1 MSEALAKPA
10 ALARGENKIGG
21 LIVLA
26 LIVLALPLLPFFVP
40 ISDYVLN
47 IFMNSITY
55 AMAVLGM
62 VVVLGYA
69 GQINLAQAA
78 FFGIGAYAIGLGTL
92 SYSMSFW
99 TSLLMGMAAA
109 GIAGLVLG
117 LTTLRLGGHYLAMIT
132 ISFQQ
137 IFDLVMVNWIEVTH
151 GPDGI
156 AGITP
161 PALFGLPLTDK
172 RSYLLFCAFM
182 LFFLIWFVW
191 WLPST
196 RLGRAMRA
204 VRDNELAAE
213 TIGVHTLRT
222 KVIAFTISAV
232 LGGIGGALYAAG
244 FTYISPDNF
253 NFLRSIEFLTA
264 ALLGGAQSPFGAA
277 LGTVLIVLLPEWLRF
292 LRSLYL
298 AVYGLGVILIMVFMP
313 EGIWGLLRNAWRRMR
328 TPPVAHAS
336 GVPSLDLDI
345 PVESTRPILKVK
357 NLQKHFGGLK
367 AVDNIDVEVA
377 PGTVHALIGPNGS
390 GKTTSLNVISGIY
403 RPTAGSILFDG
414 VEVTETRGV
423 LFKIVSALA
432 SLVPALFAP
441 IVRYVLNRPL
451 KPHKRAGLGMGRT
464 FQNIRLFPTMTAL
477 ENVIVGA
484 QRDNNPIKPGREAL
498 VLRALSALEF
508 VGILDRAHIV
518 VRNLP
523 YGHQRMVE
531 IARALAGHPKLL
543 LLDEPGA
550 GLNQTE
556 KQELVALLKRLRG
569 HGLTVLLIDHD
580 MGLVE
585 KISDKITVLNF
596 GKKIAEGTP
605 QDVLRHPDVIAA
617 YLGEGPSNATARA

>member
-1 MSEALAKPA
+1 VSQAVTKTGGAAQPTTNLGALLLIAILA
-10 ALARGENKIGG
+10 A
-21 LIVLA
+21 
-26 LIVLALPLLPFFVP
+26 ALPLIPYVLP

-47 IFMNSITY
+47 IFMNSVTY

-78 FFGIGAYAIGLGTL
+78 FFGIGAYAVALGTVDHGV
-92 SYSMSFW
+92 SFW
-99 TSLLMGMAAA
+99 ISLALGFAAA

-137 IFDLVMVNWIEVTH
+137 IFDLVLVNWIPVTH

-156 AGITP
+156 PGIEAPT
-161 PALFGLPLTDK
+161 LFGYALSDK
-172 RSYLLFCAFM
+172 RVYLLFCTLVLYA
-182 LFFLIWFVW
+182 LIWFVW

-213 TIGVHTLRT
+213 TLGVHTLRT
-222 KVIAFTISAV
+222 KVVAFTISAA

-244 FTYISPDNF
+244 FSYISPDNF
-253 NFLRSIEFLTA
+253 NFLRSVEFLTA
-264 ALLGGAQSPFGAA
+264 VLLGGAQSPFGAA

-298 AVYGLGVILIMVFMP
+298 AVYGLGVILIMVFLP
-313 EGIWGLLRNAWRRMR
+313 EGIWGLVRGAWRRMR
-328 TPPVAHAS
+328 PLQRPTMGAIGALDFDIRSNHS
-336 GVPSLDLDI
+336 G
-345 PVESTRPILKVK
+345 PILKLAD
-357 NLQKHFGGLK
+357 LQKHFGGLK
-367 AVDNIDVEVA
+367 AVDGISLEVQR
-377 PGTVHALIGPNGS
+377 GSVHALIGPNGS
-390 GKTTSLNVISGIY
+390 GKTTSLNVLNGIY
-403 RPTAGSILFDG
+403 RPTAGRIEFDG
-414 VEVTETRGV
+414 TDVTG
-423 LFKIVSALA
+423 
-432 SLVPALFAP
+432 
-441 IVRYVLNRPL
+441 L
-451 KPHKRAGLGMGRT
+451 KPHLRAALGMGRT

-477 ENVIVGA
+477 ENVMVGG
-484 QRDNNPIKPGREAL
+484 QRDNNPIEPGNEAL
-498 VLRALSALEF
+498 RQRALAALAF
-508 VGILDRAHIV
+508 VGIAERADEV

-523 YGHQRMVE
+523 YGHQRLVE

-569 HGLTVLLIDHD
+569 HGLTVFLIDHD

-585 KISDKITVLNF
+585 KVSDKITVLNF
-596 GKKIAEGTP
+596 GKKIAEGSP
-605 QDVLRHPDVIAA
+605 QEVLNHPDVIAA
-617 YLGEGPSNATARA
+617 YLGEAPVHGAA

>member
-1 MSEALAKPA
+1 MSQAVTKTGGAAQPTTNLGALLLIAILA
-10 ALARGENKIGG
+10 A
-21 LIVLA
+21 
-26 LIVLALPLLPFFVP
+26 ALPLIPYVLP

-47 IFMNSITY
+47 IFMNSVTY

-78 FFGIGAYAIGLGTL
+78 FFGIGAYAVALGTVDHGV
-92 SYSMSFW
+92 SFW
-99 TSLLMGMAAA
+99 ISLALGFAAA

-137 IFDLVMVNWIEVTH
+137 IFDLVLVNWIPVTH

-156 AGITP
+156 PGIEAPT
-161 PALFGLPLTDK
+161 LFGYALSDK
-172 RSYLLFCAFM
+172 RVYLLFCTLVLYA
-182 LFFLIWFVW
+182 LIWFVW

-213 TIGVHTLRT
+213 TLGVHTLRT
-222 KVIAFTISAV
+222 KVVAFTISAA

-244 FTYISPDNF
+244 FSYISPDNF
-253 NFLRSIEFLTA
+253 NFLRSVEFLTA
-264 ALLGGAQSPFGAA
+264 VLLGGAQSPFGAA

-298 AVYGLGVILIMVFMP
+298 AVYGLGVILIMVFLP
-313 EGIWGLLRNAWRRMR
+313 EGIWGLVRGAWRRMR
-328 TPPVAHAS
+328 PLQRPTMGAIGALDFDIRSNHS
-336 GVPSLDLDI
+336 G
-345 PVESTRPILKVK
+345 PILKLAD
-357 NLQKHFGGLK
+357 LQKHFGGLK
-367 AVDNIDVEVA
+367 AVDGISLEVQR
-377 PGTVHALIGPNGS
+377 GSVHALIGPNGS
-390 GKTTSLNVISGIY
+390 GKTTSLNVLNGIY
-403 RPTAGSILFDG
+403 RPTAGRIEFDG
-414 VEVTETRGV
+414 TDVTG
-423 LFKIVSALA
+423 
-432 SLVPALFAP
+432 
-441 IVRYVLNRPL
+441 L
-451 KPHKRAGLGMGRT
+451 KPHLRAALGMGRT

-477 ENVIVGA
+477 ENVMVGG
-484 QRDNNPIKPGREAL
+484 QRDNNPIEPGNEAL
-498 VLRALSALEF
+498 RQRALAALAF
-508 VGILDRAHIV
+508 VGIAERADEV

-523 YGHQRMVE
+523 YGHQRLVE

-569 HGLTVLLIDHD
+569 HGLTVFLIDHD

-585 KISDKITVLNF
+585 KVSDKITVLNF
-596 GKKIAEGTP
+596 GKKIAEGSP
-605 QDVLRHPDVIAA
+605 QEVLNHPDVIAA
-617 YLGEGPSNATARA
+617 YLGEAPVHGAA

>member
-1 MSEALAKPA
+1 MSAAAVKPVA
-10 ALARGENKIGG
+10 ILRSQNNVGG

-26 LIVLALPLLPFFVP
+26 LVVLALPVLPFFVH

-55 AMAVLGM
+55 AIAVLGM

-92 SYSMSFW
+92 TYNLSFW
-99 TSLLMGMAAA
+99 ISLVLGIGMA

-137 IFDLVMVNWIEVTH
+137 IFDLVLVNWIEVTK

-156 AGITP
+156 PGIMP
-161 PALFGLPLTDK
+161 PSVFGVALEDK
-172 RSYLLFCAFM
+172 RAYLLLCAVF
-182 LFFLIWFVW
+182 LFLMIVFVW
-191 WLPST
+191 WLPTT
-196 RLGRAMRA
+196 RLGRAMRS

-222 KVIAFTISAV
+222 KVIAFTISAM

-244 FTYISPDNF
+244 FSYISPDNF
-253 NFLRSIEFLTA
+253 TFARSVEFLTA
-264 ALLGGAQSPFGAA
+264 VLLGGAQSPFGAA

-292 LRSLYL
+292 LKSLYL

-313 EGIWGLLRNAWRRMR
+313 EGIWGLLRNGWRKVR
-328 TPPVAHAS
+328 PLQAPVV
-336 GVPSLDLDI
+336 GDI
-345 PVESTRPILKVK
+345 PTLDFEVAERSDRPILKLQ

-367 AVDNIDVEVA
+367 AVDGIDVEVA

-390 GKTTSLNVISGIY
+390 GKTTSLNVVSGIY
-403 RPTAGSILFDG
+403 RPTGGQVILNGED
-414 VEVTETRGV
+414 VTQ
-423 LFKIVSALA
+423 
-432 SLVPALFAP
+432 
-441 IVRYVLNRPL
+441 L
-451 KPHKRAGLGMGRT
+451 KPHKRAALGMGRT

-477 ENVIVGA
+477 ENVMVGG
-484 QRDNNPIKPGREAL
+484 QRDGNPIPPGNDAL
-498 VLRALSALEF
+498 ATRAMSALDF
-508 VGILDRAHIV
+508 VGIPDRAHVI

-523 YGHQRMVE
+523 YGYQRMVE

-569 HGLTVLLIDHD
+569 HGLTIFLIDHD
-580 MGLVE
+580 MGVVE
-585 KISDKITVLNF
+585 KVSDKITVLNF

-605 QDVLRHPDVIAA
+605 QEVLRHPDVIAA
-617 YLGEGPSNATARA
+617 YLGEGPSHAAA